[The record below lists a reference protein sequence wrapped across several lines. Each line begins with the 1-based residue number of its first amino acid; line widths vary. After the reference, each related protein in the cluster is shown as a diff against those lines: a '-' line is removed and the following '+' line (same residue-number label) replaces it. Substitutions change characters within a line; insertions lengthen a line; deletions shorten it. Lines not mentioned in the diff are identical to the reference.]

1 MHDDL
6 DVLGS
11 ATSEE
16 HQYLTFTVSKE
27 TFAIAVLDTK
37 EIIELTTITHVPQM
51 QEFVAGVTNVR
62 GKVIPVIELG
72 SRLGIDEKKEDN
84 KTCIIVETS
93 HDNERLEIGL
103 IIDAVDQV
111 YSILP
116 ETTEVTPNFGTR
128 VRKEFIAR
136 MAKVGET
143 FVSILDLS
151 RLLDIN
157 ELSLNHFNHD
167 TEQGAY

>member
-16 HQYLTFTVSKE
+16 HQYLTFSVSKE

-51 QEFVAGVTNVR
+51 QSFVAGVTNVR
-62 GKVIPVIELG
+62 GKVIPVIDLG
-72 SRLGIDEKKEDN
+72 IRLGISDEKEEN
-84 KTCIIVETS
+84 KTCIIVETT
-93 HDNERLEIGL
+93 HDNERLEVGL

-111 YSILP
+111 YAILP
-116 ETTEVTPNFGTR
+116 ETTEITPNFGTR

-143 FVSILDLS
+143 FISILDLA

-157 ELSLNHFNHD
+157 ELSLNDFSHV
-167 TEQGAY
+167 TEQGAH

>member
-37 EIIELTTITHVPQM
+37 EIIELTTITRVPQM
-51 QEFVAGVTNVR
+51 QDFVTGVTNVR
-62 GKVIPVIELG
+62 GKVIPVIELS
-72 SRLGIDEKKEDN
+72 SRLGINENNDEN
-84 KTCIIVETS
+84 RTCIIVETS
-93 HDNERLEIGL
+93 HDSEQLEIGL

-111 YSILP
+111 YTILP
-116 ETTEVTPNFGTR
+116 ETTEITPNFGTR

-143 FVSILDLS
+143 FISILDLS

-157 ELSLNHFNHD
+157 ELSLNDFSH
-167 TEQGAY
+167 EIQQGVH